1 MERRSSVKDINIW
14 IFIAGLFLSFV
25 VGIITFFIFND
36 LIFSGLCIVATAILF
51 SHSLET
57 NKEK

>member
-1 MERRSSVKDINIW
+1 MKDINIW
-14 IFIAGLFLSFV
+14 IFIAGLFLSFA
-25 VGIITFFIFND
+25 VGMITFFIFND
-36 LIFSGLCIVATAILF
+36 LTFSGLCIVVTAIVF